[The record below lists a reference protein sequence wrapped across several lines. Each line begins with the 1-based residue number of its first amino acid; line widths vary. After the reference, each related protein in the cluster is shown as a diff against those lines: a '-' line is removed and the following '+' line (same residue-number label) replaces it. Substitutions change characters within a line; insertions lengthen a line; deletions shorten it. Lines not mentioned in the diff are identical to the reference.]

1 MMTPIARYTPPV
13 TATLAILALFAGASP
28 LSAQEACSANSE
40 WQIPGR
46 VVDRMTTLTGA
57 QDWKISKPQIAAMI
71 EHSRRLMDVI
81 LKIEEIAK
89 PVGLQVGWARA
100 VGDAEPGHFTLAD
113 QPYPLGVEAMIF
125 GFTCSEGVVSR
136 RWTHADAGVSIS
148 MNSAA
153 EILNNTDATV
163 RGQPVYALNLDLG
176 AFRGHRL
183 FMPATASP
191 KDRAYYTRFVLVTRP
206 GRSPFT
212 YVTKGEFFDYLAAE
226 LNRNEAPETARAAT
240 TVTVRPKAEQEAAV
254 QRRIKE
260 IEGYNISESAKQARI
275 KRVLADA
282 KSDEQLKE
290 EAVAR
295 STASFAKMR
304 ARLLAMRSGLS
315 AAQLLEPASI
325 QAGTST
331 FYALLANEDWSF
343 VNPVIDTSCYP
354 GCTFGQYLVTL
365 NRDYFDWS
373 LPRTAPQLYVVRL
386 GTLGLPEQNA
396 PSWRRIRD
404 EALAKLDFGTLAS
417 LLPR

>member
-1 MMTPIARYTPPV
+1 MTPIARNTPPMM
-13 TATLAILALFAGASP
+13 ATFAILAFLARASP

-40 WQIPGR
+40 WQVPGR
-46 VVDRMTTLTGA
+46 VVDRMTTLTGS
-57 QDWKISKPQIAAMI
+57 QDWKISKPQIATMI
-71 EHSRRLMDVI
+71 EHSRKLMDVV

-89 PVGLQVGWARA
+89 PVGFQVGWARA
-100 VGDAEPGHFTLAD
+100 VGDAEPGHFTLVD
-113 QPYPLGVEAMIF
+113 QPYPLRVEAMIF
-125 GFTCSEGVVSR
+125 GFACPGGIVKR
-136 RWTHADAGVSIS
+136 RWTDADAGVSIS
-148 MNSAA
+148 MNSAV
-153 EILNNTDATV
+153 ELLNATNATI

-176 AFRGHRL
+176 TFRGHRL

-191 KDRAYYTRFVLVTRP
+191 KDRAYYTRFALVARP

-212 YVTKGEFFDYLAAE
+212 YVTKGEFFDHLAGE
-226 LNRNEAPETARAAT
+226 LDKNEPIETARAASA
-240 TVTVRPKAEQEAAV
+240 VRVRPKAEQEEAIK
-254 QRRIKE
+254 RRIKE
-260 IEGYNISESAKQARI
+260 IEGYNISESARQARI

-282 KSDEQLKE
+282 KSDEQLRD

-295 STASFAKMR
+295 STASFANMR
-304 ARLLAMRSGLS
+304 ARLQAMRSGLS

-331 FYALLANEDWSF
+331 HYALLESEAWYF

-373 LPRTAPQLYVVRL
+373 LPRTAPQLYVVGV
-386 GTLGLPEQNA
+386 GTLGLPEERS

-404 EALAKLDFGTLAS
+404 EALARIGLDALAETL
-417 LLPR
+417 PK